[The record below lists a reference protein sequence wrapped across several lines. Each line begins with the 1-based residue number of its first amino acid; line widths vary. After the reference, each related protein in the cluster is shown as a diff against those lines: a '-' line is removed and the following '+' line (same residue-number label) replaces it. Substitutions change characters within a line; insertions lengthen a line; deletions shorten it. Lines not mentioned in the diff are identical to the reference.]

1 MKKFLLPVF
10 LAFLL
15 PWNTIGNTL
24 QDSTYLVLTSVN
36 ESDPYY
42 AAALQVAAYRNAQIV
57 HFHPDSLDELLPVLV
72 NLEPRYA
79 AIVIKPTELEIN
91 FIRKFLMMSTSL
103 DGDPFTDFSYGYI
116 TGATAADALAFVNR
130 IIQAEADGIQDYP
143 LNIGGYAAS
152 SLNFVFTGA
161 NDFMKYLDPPL
172 VSSIYMETNN
182 SGSGRNFF
190 LNNTQYMLGNKLLD
204 IGYNGDPHMLWLFE
218 GGNMNP
224 DPPVWL
230 YDPAKIE
237 DPAYARMGLT
247 SFDISTLYL
256 YPAVAF
262 NGACHAGEPKKVM
275 VESDIAATFGNTN
288 GLIQFYTMSDTF
300 SYCLSIL
307 NTGITGYFAPCGA
320 NNANDQGEEIYQAF
334 LFHEPLGDIHKRSM
348 DGVVMGFLGNKPKLK
363 IYQWGGSTSGCD
375 VLASGTFNPAQW
387 SGACYMLGGKAN
399 RIYFGD
405 PLYHP
410 FKKHHSDSLSITTT
424 ITDSISPDS
433 LHIHLEYHKPD
444 ASVAYFP
451 VWDKFHFSDTRIYTP
466 VELPDY
472 VADITS
478 CSVISASGPYHI
490 YIYALEHFAGKTI
503 LHLEI
508 DIPDDMYDK
517 IDFSMSFCI
526 TFTNTGLE
534 EIHSGRQAVLTD
546 LNCYPNPARDLVE
559 FSFRLAEPLSLSVTL
574 ADAGGRP
581 VWQGLPEKLEPGLH
595 KKQLQISVIPDSGQ
609 YFLILNAGKQS
620 FTRKISIV
628 R

>member
-1 MKKFLLPVF
+1 MKKFLLPAF
-10 LAFLL
+10 LASLFA
-15 PWNTIGNTL
+15 WNTYGNPL
-24 QDSTYLVLTSVN
+24 QDSTYLVLTSVT
-36 ESDPYY
+36 ESDPYF
-42 AAALQVAAYRNAQIV
+42 AAALQVATYRNAQIV
-57 HFHPDSLDELLPVLV
+57 HFDPDNLDGLLAILIT
-72 NLEPRYA
+72 LEPRYA
-79 AIVIKPTELEIN
+79 AVVVKPTELEIN

-103 DGDPFTDFSYGYI
+103 DSDPFTDFSYGYI

-152 SLNFVFTGA
+152 SLNFVFTGT
-161 NDFMKYLDPPL
+161 NDFMRYLDPP
-172 VSSIYMETNN
+172 VATSIYMETDD

-224 DPPVWL
+224 NPPVWL

-247 SFDISTLYL
+247 SYDISTLYL

-288 GLIQFYTMSDTF
+288 GMIQFYTMSDTF

-320 NNANDQGEEIYQAF
+320 NNANDQSEEIYNAF

-348 DGVVMGFLGNKPKLK
+348 DGVVMGFLGNKPNLK

-375 VLASGTFNPAQW
+375 VLASGTFNPSQW

-424 ITDSISPDS
+424 STDSISPDT

-444 ASVAYFP
+444 AAVAYFP
-451 VWDKFHFSDTRIYTP
+451 VWDKFHHGDTRIYAA
-466 VELPDY
+466 VELPSY
-472 VADITS
+472 VAEVSS
-478 CSVISASGPYHI
+478 CNVMNASGPYHI
-490 YIYALEHFAGKTI
+490 YIYALEHFAGKTF

-508 DIPDDMYDK
+508 DIPDDMYDQ
-517 IDFSMSFCI
+517 IDFSISFSI
-526 TFTNTGLE
+526 THTNTGME
-534 EIHSGRQAVLTD
+534 DIQGVRQALLD
-546 LNCYPNPARDLVE
+546 NLRCYPNPACDQIG
-559 FSFRLAEPLSLSVTL
+559 FSFRLAEPVTLSVKL
-574 ADAGGRP
+574 ADAGGRLI
-581 VWQGLPEKLEPGLH
+581 WQGLPDKLGPGLH
-595 KKQLQISVIPDSGQ
+595 EKHLQTSEFPASGQ
-609 YFLILNAGKQS
+609 YFLILDAGRQS
-620 FTRKISIV
+620 FTRKINVIK
-628 R
+628 